1 VDLEVVLEA
10 QADFLVDLILMIF
23 SANSLAVALEDVR
36 RQALAASVATLS
48 VLWQAKTFKHL

>member
-1 VDLEVVLEA
+1 MVLEA